1 MIPERLVTWGSS
13 GCSIRE
19 IAAYGEQRAAI
30 VGPENVYNFTI
41 GSPSIDP
48 PPCVRQTIDRLM
60 DTMPPTALHAYA
72 PAQGLAD
79 VRRKMADY
87 LNRTFS
93 MDYRPQD
100 VYMTDGASAAL
111 SILAHVLLSPGDEAI
126 TLAPFF
132 SEYRV
137 FVEDAGGVLQVVPGL
152 PGTFQPDLPAI
163 EAAINEKTAVFLLNS
178 PNNPSGVVLSRESL
192 TDLCALLE
200 RKQRE
205 YGHPIYIVADEPY
218 RELVYGGTEVAFLP
232 AMYANTVYCY
242 SFSKSMSLPGER
254 VGFLALSPRAE
265 DHDRVMAAVAGA
277 YRTQGYICVSSLFQR
292 VAAACIGQT
301 ADISAYEANRDLI
314 YNGLRELGFQ
324 CVHPDGAFYLFVKSP
339 EPDARAF
346 CKRAMEYDLLMVPG
360 DDFECPGY
368 VRLAYCVAKDTLER
382 SLPVFKKLAQS
393 YGLV

>member
-111 SILAHVLLSPGDEAI
+111 SILAHALLSPGDEAI

-137 FVEDAGGVLQVVPGL
+137 FVEDAGGVLRVVPGL

-178 PNNPSGVVLSRESL
+178 PNNPSGVVLSRENL

-265 DHDRVMAAVAGA
+265 DPDRGMAAVAGA
-277 YRTQGYICVSSLFQR
+277 SRTQGYICVSSLFQR

>member
-111 SILAHVLLSPGDEAI
+111 SILAHALLSPGDEAI

-137 FVEDAGGVLQVVPGL
+137 FVEDAGGVLRVVPGL
-152 PGTFQPDLPAI
+152 PDTFQPDLPAI

>member
-111 SILAHVLLSPGDEAI
+111 SILAHALLSPGDEAI

-137 FVEDAGGVLQVVPGL
+137 FVEDAGGVLRVVPGL
-152 PGTFQPDLPAI
+152 PGTFQPDPPAI

>member
-111 SILAHVLLSPGDEAI
+111 SILAHALLSPGDEAV

-137 FVEDAGGVLQVVPGL
+137 FVEDAGGVLRVVPGL
-152 PGTFQPDLPAI
+152 PGTFQPDPPAI

-254 VGFLALSPRAE
+254 VGFLALSPRVE

-324 CVHPDGAFYLFVKSP
+324 CVYPDGAFYLFVKSP

>member
-111 SILAHVLLSPGDEAI
+111 SILAHALLSPGDEAI

-192 TDLCALLE
+192 TDLCTLLG

>member
-111 SILAHVLLSPGDEAI
+111 SILAHALLSPGDEAI

-137 FVEDAGGVLQVVPGL
+137 FVEDAGGVLRVVPGL

-205 YGHPIYIVADEPY
+205 YGHPIYLLADEPY
-218 RELVYGGTEVAFLP
+218 RELVYGGTEVAFIP

>member
-60 DTMPPTALHAYA
+60 GTMPPTALHAYA

-111 SILAHVLLSPGDEAI
+111 SILAHALLSPGDEAV

-137 FVEDAGGVLQVVPGL
+137 FVEDAGGVLRVVPGL
-152 PGTFQPDLPAI
+152 PGTFQPDPPAI

-254 VGFLALSPRAE
+254 VGFLALSPRVE

-324 CVHPDGAFYLFVKSP
+324 CVYPDGAFYLFVKSP

>member
-41 GSPSIDP
+41 GSPSIAP
-48 PPCVRQTIDRLM
+48 PPCVRQAIDRLM

-111 SILAHVLLSPGDEAI
+111 SILAHALLSPGDEAI

-137 FVEDAGGVLQVVPGL
+137 FVEDAGGVLRVVPGL

-178 PNNPSGVVLSRESL
+178 PNNPSGVVLSRENL

-314 YNGLRELGFQ
+314 YNGLRALGFQ

-393 YGLV
+393 

>member
-111 SILAHVLLSPGDEAI
+111 SILAHALLSPGDEAI

>member
-111 SILAHVLLSPGDEAI
+111 SILAHALLSPGDEAI

-137 FVEDAGGVLQVVPGL
+137 FVEDAGGVLRVVPGL

-163 EAAINEKTAVFLLNS
+163 EAAINKKTAVFLLNS

>member
-79 VRRKMADY
+79 VRQKMADY

-93 MDYRPQD
+93 MGYRPQD

-111 SILAHVLLSPGDEAI
+111 SILAHALLSPGDEAI

-137 FVEDAGGVLQVVPGL
+137 FVEDAGGVLRVVPGL
-152 PGTFQPDLPAI
+152 PDTFQPDLPAI

-205 YGHPIYIVADEPY
+205 YGHPIYVVADEPY

>member
-60 DTMPPTALHAYA
+60 DAMPPTALHAYA

-111 SILAHVLLSPGDEAI
+111 SILAHALLSPGDEAI

-137 FVEDAGGVLQVVPGL
+137 FVEDAGGVLRVVPGL

-163 EAAINEKTAVFLLNS
+163 EAAINAKTAVFLLNS

-218 RELVYGGTEVAFLP
+218 RELVYGDTEVAFLP

-314 YNGLRELGFQ
+314 YNGLQALGFQ
-324 CVHPDGAFYLFVKSP
+324 CVRPDGAFYLFVKSP

>member
-1 MIPERLVTWGSS
+1 MFNQTAYALGANRS
-13 GCSIRE
+13 CIRE
-19 IAAYGEQRAAI
+19 LFEYGRSRAAI

-111 SILAHVLLSPGDEAI
+111 SILAHALLSPGDEAI

-137 FVEDAGGVLQVVPGL
+137 FVEDAGGVLRVVPGL
-152 PGTFQPDLPAI
+152 PDTFQPDLPAI

-218 RELVYGGTEVAFLP
+218 RELVYGGTEVAFIP

-368 VRLAYCVAKDTLER
+368 VRLAYCVSRDMLER
-382 SLPVFKKLAQS
+382 SLPVFEKLAKS
-393 YGLV
+393 YRLI

>member
-1 MIPERLVTWGSS
+1 MIPENLVTWGSS

-19 IAAYGEQRAAI
+19 IAAYGEQRAKV

-48 PPCVRQTIDRLM
+48 PPCVRQTMERLL
-60 DTMPPTALHAYA
+60 DTVPPTVLHAYA
-72 PAQGLAD
+72 PAQGLAE
-79 VRRKMADY
+79 VRQTIAQY
-87 LNRTFS
+87 LNQNFA
-93 MDYRPQD
+93 MDYRAQD
-100 VYMTDGASAAL
+100 IYMTDGASAAL
-111 SILAHVLLSPGDEAI
+111 SILVHSLLCPGDEAV
-126 TLAPFF
+126 TLSPFF

-137 FVEDAGGVLQVVPGL
+137 FVEHAGGILRVAPSL
-152 PGTFQPDLPAI
+152 PDTFQPDLEAI
-163 EAAINEKTAVFLLNS
+163 ERAINPKTSVFLLNS
-178 PNNPSGVVLSRESL
+178 PNNPSGVVLSRQSL
-192 TDLCALLE
+192 AGLCALLE
-200 RKQRE
+200 RKEKE

-218 RELVYGGTEVAFLP
+218 RELVYGGVEVPFIP

-254 VGFLALSPRAE
+254 VGFLALSPRAA

-292 VAAACIGQT
+292 VAAECMGQT

-314 YNGLRELGFQ
+314 YNGLRQLGFR
-324 CVHPDGAFYLFVKSP
+324 CVHPDGAFYLFVQSP

-346 CKRAMEYDLLMVPG
+346 CKKAMEYDLLMVPG

-368 VRLAYCVAKDTLER
+368 VRLAYCVSRDTLER
-382 SLPVFKKLAQS
+382 SLPVFKKLAQY
-393 YGLV
+393 YGLI

>member
-1 MIPERLVTWGSS
+1 
-13 GCSIRE
+13 
-19 IAAYGEQRAAI
+19 
-30 VGPENVYNFTI
+30 
-41 GSPSIDP
+41 
-48 PPCVRQTIDRLM
+48 
-60 DTMPPTALHAYA
+60 
-72 PAQGLAD
+72 
-79 VRRKMADY
+79 
-87 LNRTFS
+87 
-93 MDYRPQD
+93 
-100 VYMTDGASAAL
+100 MTDGASAAL
-111 SILAHVLLSPGDEAI
+111 SILAHALLCPGDEAV
-126 TLAPFF
+126 TLSPFF

-137 FVEDAGGVLQVVPGL
+137 FVEHAGGVLRVVPGL

-163 EAAINEKTAVFLLNS
+163 EAAISEKTAIFLLNS

-192 TDLCALLE
+192 TALCALLE
-200 RKQRE
+200 RKQKE

-218 RELVYGGTEVAFLP
+218 RELVYGGVEVAFLP

-292 VAAACIGQT
+292 VAAQCIGQT

-314 YNGLRELGFQ
+314 YSGLQKLGFR
-324 CVHPDGAFYLFVKSP
+324 CVHPDGAFYLFVQSP

-346 CKRAMEYDLLMVPG
+346 CQRAMEYDLLMVPG

-368 VRLAYCVAKDTLER
+368 VRLAYCVSRDMLER
-382 SLPVFKKLAQS
+382 SLPVFEKLAKS
-393 YGLV
+393 YRLI